1 MDLVLEGNR
10 RNDALRR
17 IDEPDKA
24 LESGIAVDKV
34 AELVAYDEAE
44 FVFVHK
50 VEELGVDIDYVRL
63 VAFCCNREGVDL

>member
-10 RNDALRR
+10 RNDTLRR

-50 VEELGVDIDYVRL
+50 VEEFRVDIDDMRL
-63 VAFCCNREGVDL
+63 VALCCNREGVDL